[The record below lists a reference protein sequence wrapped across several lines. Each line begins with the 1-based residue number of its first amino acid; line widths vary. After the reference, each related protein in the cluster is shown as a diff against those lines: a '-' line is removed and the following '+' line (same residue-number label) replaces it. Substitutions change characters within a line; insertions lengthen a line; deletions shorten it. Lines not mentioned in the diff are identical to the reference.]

1 MMVLSTERR
10 KGAKRVKF
18 ENPLDVQVMSIDGTW
33 CLDGQLIDVS
43 ETGARISLTRPAKE
57 KEFFLLLTKFSDP
70 VFRRCT
76 RIWVDGMLMGVSF
89 HKATVGTKPLA
100 QVRRE
105 AELV

>member
-1 MMVLSTERR
+1 MMVIDRERR
-10 KGAKRVKF
+10 KNAKRVKF
-18 ENPLDVQVMSIDGTW
+18 DNPLDVRVMAVDGAR
-33 CLDGQLIDVS
+33 CCEYQLIDVS